1 MGPATERPTCRIGMF
16 ANFEKLMAFP
26 IRLIEGGCPR
36 PAFLL
41 FLLFSFS
48 CSLLGQEVSF
58 PRHFDD
64 WPQIEARLSKAIL
77 NGTDEEKRDALFE
90 IRNYRSATASVI
102 ALPALS
108 DRNEIVRATA
118 AASVVFLPASEAF
131 RALARLLGDRR
142 PFVRKEAAYALEKV
156 GYPGSAPAIISALRR
171 ERDAEAAAALVI
183 ALGATGDRAAIEPL
197 LGYLG
202 ARPSEETEF
211 IRRSAARS
219 IGRIAQIIRT
229 GNATVTTPQNFLP
242 EKFKDIG
249 AGQEGLLANDP
260 FFRLAFQV
268 LESVLR
274 DAHESDDTRREAAFA
289 LGAIGEKA
297 AIDVLK
303 KHQTSQDPYLVEI
316 AREALLKL
324 TSLD

>member
-1 MGPATERPTCRIGMF
+1 MGPATERPTCCIGMF
-16 ANFEKLMAFP
+16 ASFEKQMTFP
-26 IRLIEGGCPR
+26 IGLIDGGCRR

-41 FLLFSFS
+41 FLLFSFTY
-48 CSLLGQEVSF
+48 SLPGQEVSF
-58 PRHFDD
+58 PSHFDD
-64 WPQIEARLSKAIL
+64 WPQIEARLTRAIL
-77 NGTDEEKRDALFE
+77 NGTDEDKRDALFE

-102 ALPALS
+102 AVPALS

-131 RALARLLGDRR
+131 RALASLLSDRR

-171 ERDAEAAAALVI
+171 ERDTEAAAAFVI
-183 ALGATGDRAAIEPL
+183 ALGATGDRTAIEPL
-197 LGYLG
+197 LGYLRS
-202 ARPSEETEF
+202 RPSEETEF

-242 EKFKDIG
+242 EKFKDAG
-249 AGQEGLLANDP
+249 AEQEVLLANDS
-260 FFRLAFQV
+260 FFRLAVSV
-268 LESVLR
+268 LESVLQDVR
-274 DAHESDDTRREAAFA
+274 ESDDTRREAAFA
-289 LGAIGEKA
+289 LGAIGEKT

-303 KHQTSQDPYLVEI
+303 KHENSRDPYLVEI
-316 AREALLKL
+316 VREALLKL
-324 TSLD
+324 TSFD